1 MLRSYRKM
9 QEKGNSLAS
18 AMVMIMARY
27 RLFVMLC
34 LPFAAGPEEE
44 RRYVSAVDHLRTSS
58 ELRYQT

>member
-1 MLRSYRKM
+1 M